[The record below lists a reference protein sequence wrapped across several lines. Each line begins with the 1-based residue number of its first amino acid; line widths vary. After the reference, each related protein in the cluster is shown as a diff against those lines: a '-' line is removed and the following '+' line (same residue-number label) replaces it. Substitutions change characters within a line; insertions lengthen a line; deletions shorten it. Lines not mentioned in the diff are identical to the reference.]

1 MNNYECFK
9 TMSLEKV
16 AMILTQKELINIY
29 AVLFKFGVPPEKLK
43 ELKYDEFLEDNI
55 KWLKQ

>member
-1 MNNYECFK
+1 MNNYEHFK

-16 AMILTQKELINIY
+16 AMLLTQKELINIY
-29 AVLFKFGVPPEKLK
+29 AVLFKMGIPPEKFK
-43 ELKYDEFLEDNI
+43 ELDFDEFLEDNI